1 MTDLNFNLD
10 EYPTLKAAA
19 QSEALVRTIRGP
31 AGSAKTSWAFIE
43 LLRRACEQA
52 PAPDGVRY
60 TRWLVGRLTYQV
72 LASATLE
79 TARKTIGSLIHFR
92 DSIPPMGKTRFG
104 LPDGTVVD
112 TEFEFL
118 SLDGEDAYTKLLG
131 YEPTGALLDEI
142 SEMPE
147 SIVHAVLRRIGRYP
161 ANTLGK
167 PTWSGIIGVTNGPIE
182 GHWLQEWE
190 LGKNKAL
197 LAELGLHLDGGR
209 PFFHAFQQPAALLR
223 PADPTGKW
231 RPNPAA
237 ENVKNLPGGYGY
249 YFSMLADPDDA
260 KIKAFV
266 EGEFAPLKTGT
277 LVFPEFHRDKHVVK
291 MADVRVPAGIGLGLS
306 FDFGRTPVCGV
317 WVETASGR
325 LIQIEEVMEDDAS
338 IETLATQGVLPLLR
352 KKYPGSVIEWA
363 TGDPAGLI
371 RGQQVDTSPY
381 EVLWDLGIPIEDPG
395 GGNKL
400 GPRLEA
406 VKQRLNRL
414 EHGGFPMMQ
423 IRENCTFTIEALSR
437 TYIFEQTRTGAETVR
452 DTPTKSH
459 VNWVSDLADQ
469 VQYAALSRPL
479 SFAVPKDVREL
490 PKLKTSWG

>member
-1 MTDLNFNLD
+1 MTDLNFDLD

-19 QSEALVRTIRGP
+19 QSNALVRTIRGP
-31 AGSAKTSWAFIE
+31 AGSAKTSWSFVE
-43 LLRRACEQA
+43 LLRRACEQE
-52 PAPDGVRY
+52 PAADGVRY

-72 LASATLE
+72 LTSATLE
-79 TARKTIGSLIHFR
+79 TARKTLGSLINFR
-92 DSIPPMGKTRFG
+92 DSIPPNGKTRFG
-104 LPDGTVVD
+104 LADGTIVN

-118 SLDGEDAYTKLLG
+118 SLDGEDAATKLLG

-161 ANTLGK
+161 ANTLGM
-167 PTWSGIIGVTNGPIE
+167 PTWHGIIGVTNGPIE

-190 LGKNKAL
+190 LGKNKEL
-197 LAELGLHLDGGR
+197 LGELGAQLGGR
-209 PFFHAFQQPAALLR
+209 PFFHAFQQPPALIR
-223 PADPTGKW
+223 PADKGGKW
-231 RPNPAA
+231 KPNPKA
-237 ENVKNLPGGYGY
+237 ENVKNLSGGYAY
-249 YFSMLADPDDA
+249 YYAMLADPDDA

-277 LVFPEFHRDKHVVK
+277 LVFPEFNRERHVAK
-291 MADVRVPAGIGLGLS
+291 MGDVRVPSGIPLGLS

-317 WVETASGR
+317 WVESSSGR
-325 LIQIEEVMEDDAS
+325 LIQIEEVMMEDAS
-338 IETLATQGVLPLLR
+338 VETLATEGLLPLLR
-352 KKYPGSVIEWA
+352 KHYPGSKIEWA
-363 TGDPAGLI
+363 TGDPAGEI

-381 EVLWDLGIPIEDPG
+381 EVLWELGIPIENPG
-395 GGNKL
+395 GANKL
-400 GPRLEA
+400 SPRLEA

-414 EHGGFPMMQ
+414 EHGGFAMLQ

-437 TYIFEQTRTGAETVR
+437 TYIFEKVATGRDTVR

-469 VQYAALSRPL
+469 VQYAALYRPL
-479 SFAVPKDVREL
+479 SFATPKVQRDL
-490 PKLKTSWG
+490 PKLNTRWG